1 MRKYQVIMVYCRQKN
16 EESCR
21 ICPCLLSWLSSYELE
36 QLMRRS
42 LWDTLYDT
50 FGDKLKTNVPLFHN
64 NVCVL
69 VREVYVLM

>member
-1 MRKYQVIMVYCRQKN
+1 MRKYQVIMAYCRQKN

-21 ICPCLLSWLSSYELE
+21 ICPCLVGSYELE

-50 FGDKLKTNVPLFHN
+50 CGDKLKTNIPLFHN
-64 NVCVL
+64 NVCVM
-69 VREVYVLM
+69 VREVYVLI